1 MPTSVDCCCCCCC
14 QVCQSALALL
24 GHVLKYETGPTEPDV
39 GVFLDIVQLRL
50 EDESA
55 RAAAKTRANALWA
68 LVHAV
73 DNRSVS
79 DDRLL
84 TFTDQLIATVKRT
97 DDHPGSSTFQGRFKG
112 LAIGGEAGHSP
123 PPVSGLAPTTPTPNE
138 IFGECN

>member
-1 MPTSVDCCCCCCC
+1 MPTSVDCCCCCC

-97 DDHPGSSTFQGRFKG
+97 DDHPGSSTWNVDEPGWSSVRLTVAMSWSVK
-112 LAIGGEAGHSP
+112 
-123 PPVSGLAPTTPTPNE
+123 VSRRSSDTERLSTA
-138 IFGECN
+138 